1 MVNHPVLNRHFA
13 SCTQNVWWNF
23 LLISVRKVPDAFTMD
38 PEEFE
43 EQYNVKKPNKND
55 ANIVF
60 HCLAGVRSRA
70 AMEAV
75 HQIGFT
81 K

>member
-1 MVNHPVLNRHFA
+1 
-13 SCTQNVWWNF
+13 
-23 LLISVRKVPDAFTMD
+23 VRKVPEAFTMD

-43 EQYNVKKPNKND
+43 EQYNVKQPQKND
-55 ANIVF
+55 VNVVF

-75 HQIGFT
+75 HQIGYS

>member
-1 MVNHPVLNRHFA
+1 MY
-13 SCTQNVWWNF
+13 SCTWWNF
-23 LLISVRKVPDAFTMD
+23 LLISVRNVPDAFIMD

>member
-13 SCTQNVWWNF
+13 SCTHNFWWNF

-43 EQYNVKKPNKND
+43 EQYNVKKPSKND

>member
-1 MVNHPVLNRHFA
+1 MFA
-13 SCTQNVWWNF
+13 KKLYIVYIC
-23 LLISVRKVPDAFTMD
+23 LYILVRTVPAAFTMD

-43 EQYNVKKPNKND
+43 EEYDAKMPNKND

>member
-1 MVNHPVLNRHFA
+1 MSSALLNRHFA
-13 SCTQNVWWNF
+13 SCTHNFRWNF

-43 EQYNVKKPNKND
+43 EQYNIKKPNKND

>member
-1 MVNHPVLNRHFA
+1 
-13 SCTQNVWWNF
+13 
-23 LLISVRKVPDAFTMD
+23 MD
-38 PEEFE
+38 SEEFE
-43 EQYNVKKPNKND
+43 EQYNVKKPSKSD

>member
-1 MVNHPVLNRHFA
+1 
-13 SCTQNVWWNF
+13 
-23 LLISVRKVPDAFTMD
+23 MD

-43 EQYNVKKPNKND
+43 EQYNIKKPNKND